1 MQAKKARQQMEINK
15 CKPVFLGLGLELG
28 LGLGL
33 GLGLNKLQ
41 IGLEYKRQK
50 VSFL

>member
-15 CKPVFLGLGLELG
+15 CKPVFLGLGLDLG
-28 LGLGL
+28 LGLR
-33 GLGLNKLQ
+33 LGLNKLQ
-41 IGLEYKRQK
+41 IGLGYKRQK